1 MFSESFFFSE
11 DGLTF
16 IRLSEVTGVTRSQD
30 TGTQGSYFV
39 HLKNREKVLVVDTDT
54 VTELFAA
61 LQKYG
66 ES

>member
-16 IRLSEVTGVTRSQD
+16 IRLSEVTGVTQSQD
-30 TGTQGSYFV
+30 TGTKGSYFV
-39 HLKNREKVLVVDTDT
+39 HLKNREKVLLVDSDT

>member
-16 IRLSEVTGVTRSQD
+16 IRLSEVTGVTQD
-30 TGTQGSYFV
+30 SGTKGSYSV
-39 HLKNREKVLVVDTDT
+39 HLRNREKVLVVDSDT

-66 ES
+66 ESQC